1 MNINSHIQE
10 EKNKFKTPLVFVPV
24 VGLIVFFLTFS
35 IVLFLKIGSL
45 SSYRTLFL
53 ACLFYAWLA
62 GSLSVAV
69 LSWFGA
75 ARNFFL
81 VINSGNAS
89 VFLKNVNPLNY
100 LYVFSDAY
108 LNEEGKLAKSRLKQ
122 YLLLFLV
129 AMVLGGVLAISVSNI
144 SI

>member
-1 MNINSHIQE
+1 MH
-10 EKNKFKTPLVFVPV
+10 
-24 VGLIVFFLTFS
+24 
-35 IVLFLKIGSL
+35 
-45 SSYRTLFL
+45 
-53 ACLFYAWLA
+53 
-62 GSLSVAV
+62 
-69 LSWFGA
+69 A